1 MKHVYNFRQFA
12 EKYNRFSYN
21 PGNGPGSFYEITV
34 NDLATEKGCRGK
46 ATDAQ
51 IKGADFPL
59 QVLRCDFFCITTPFS
74 EM

>member
-1 MKHVYNFRQFA
+1 MEPSFLHNYTD
-12 EKYNRFSYN
+12 ST
-21 PGNGPGSFYEITV
+21 NGPGSFYEITV